1 MIKRILAN
9 VEDIKMQIKKS
20 SYNFFSVKSFF
31 GFDDIMRFIK
41 ILYLFFSIVLNL
53 LIVISLLKRKKNKN
67 SIGLCLTG
75 NILIINFIHTFSYI
89 LNWVTNIDNAYILN
103 EKYKIG
109 GLLIGNPKDNYSV
122 CQIQGYMLLYSSL
135 SQDLS
140 IIIFFYIINMSK
152 LPSKLNIYLLLFGL
166 GHFLPFFYTTFCAI
180 IDGLGLNDRYCY
192 IKKFEYTNNDYE
204 IYKYFR
210 VLIIVTYTIRAIN
223 LAISIFLLLKIN
235 KYVKEHNLTKIYILK
250 TYFLLI
256 LQVITIFIGF
266 IYRISHLIANDNNK
280 AFSNA
285 YLCVNTIDGI
295 LFPLYYSISNGIY
308 TNLFCK
314 NLDNESVNSLL
325 SEDKGNNPILNTTG
339 SSSSLSVHSNNGDKT
354 FAMVDVKDDNNFDL
368 SYSNLN

>member
-1 MIKRILAN
+1 MTKRILAN
-9 VEDIKMQIKKS
+9 EAIAEQIKNS

-31 GFDDIMRFIK
+31 GFDDIIRFIK
-41 ILYLFFSIVLNL
+41 IFYLFVSIILNL
-53 LIVISLLKRKKNKN
+53 LIVISLLKRKKKKN

-75 NILIINFIHTFSYI
+75 NILIINFIHSFSYI
-89 LNWVTNIDNAYILN
+89 LNWVTNIDNAYILDK
-103 EKYKIG
+103 KYKIG

-152 LPSKLNIYLLLFGL
+152 LPSKLKIYIILFGV

-192 IKKFEYTNNDYE
+192 IKKFEYTNQDYK

-210 VLIIVTYTIRAIN
+210 VLIVVTYTIRAIN
-223 LAISIFLLLKIN
+223 LAISIFLLVKIN

-256 LQVITIFIGF
+256 VQVMTIFIGF

-285 YLCVNTIDGI
+285 FLCVNTIDGI

-314 NLDNESVNSLL
+314 NINNESVNSLL
-325 SEDKGNNPILNTTG
+325 SEDKGNNPLLNITG
-339 SSSSLSVHSNNGDKT
+339 SSSSISVHSNNEDKT

-368 SYSNLN
+368 SYSK

>member
-9 VEDIKMQIKKS
+9 EAIAEQIKNS

-31 GFDDIMRFIK
+31 GFDDIIRFIK

-140 IIIFFYIINMSK
+140 IIIFFYIINMSE
-152 LPSKLNIYLLLFGL
+152 LPSKF
-166 GHFLPFFYTTFCAI
+166 
-180 IDGLGLNDRYCY
+180 
-192 IKKFEYTNNDYE
+192 
-204 IYKYFR
+204 
-210 VLIIVTYTIRAIN
+210 
-223 LAISIFLLLKIN
+223 
-235 KYVKEHNLTKIYILK
+235 
-250 TYFLLI
+250 
-256 LQVITIFIGF
+256 
-266 IYRISHLIANDNNK
+266 
-280 AFSNA
+280 
-285 YLCVNTIDGI
+285 
-295 LFPLYYSISNGIY
+295 
-308 TNLFCK
+308 
-314 NLDNESVNSLL
+314 
-325 SEDKGNNPILNTTG
+325 
-339 SSSSLSVHSNNGDKT
+339 
-354 FAMVDVKDDNNFDL
+354 
-368 SYSNLN
+368 